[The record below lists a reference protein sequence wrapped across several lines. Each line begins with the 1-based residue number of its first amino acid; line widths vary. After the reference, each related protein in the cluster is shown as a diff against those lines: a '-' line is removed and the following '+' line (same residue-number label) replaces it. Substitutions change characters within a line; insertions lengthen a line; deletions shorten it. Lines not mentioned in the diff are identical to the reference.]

1 MDKRDRYDEIDNLI
15 TTLDILIG
23 ETESEDIID
32 DLKDIKYKYYDE
44 RDELETK
51 IIEEENAEERE
62 REREW
67 YNSRL

>member
-1 MDKRDRYDEIDNLI
+1 MDKRERYDEIDNLI

-23 ETESEDIID
+23 ETESKDIID
-32 DLKDIKYKYYDE
+32 DLEEIKYKYYDE
-44 RDELETK
+44 RDELETQ